1 MALSKQELRPK
12 PKMGY
17 GNDASTTSSI
27 GVADGAA
34 LSGESPLGSAMSL
47 MGRVARSHLTSPG
60 PAIFMIV
67 IVALGWWYIEAFG
80 TAAFLQQLINGL
92 QRGSIYALIALG
104 FTMVY
109 GIIGLINFAQGD
121 IFMFG
126 AYVAAIIGAPLLAY
140 GHWWG
145 FAGALLGSMLITAAL
160 GVLIERIAY
169 RPLRNSPKF
178 SALTTAMGVSIL
190 LENFFA
196 ISPRDVP
203 FPLNLIVFG
212 PDYRHFPALI
222 DVAYYSFGGIYFT
235 TLHILDFVLAVLLMV
250 LLNYFVRHTNMGK
263 AMRAVAFSMD
273 GAKLMGLNVNSVIA
287 ITFAVGSALSA
298 AAGLMYGVTYGI
310 LASPY
315 FGIFPGLQAF
325 IAAVL
330 GGIGSIPGAVL
341 GGFVMGISETF
352 ATSVDSNLGYM
363 SSFVILIVVLLFKP
377 AGLLGTLQREKV

>member
-1 MALSKQELRPK
+1 MWKRFGKRYASVRRWSIIACVVVALS
-12 PKMGY
+12 
-17 GNDASTTSSI
+17 
-27 GVADGAA
+27 
-34 LSGESPLGSAMSL
+34 
-47 MGRVARSHLTSPG
+47 
-60 PAIFMIV
+60 
-67 IVALGWWYIEAFG
+67 WWYIDAFG
-80 TAAFLQQLINGL
+80 FDSFLQQLINGL

-126 AYVAAIIGAPLLAY
+126 AYIAAFVGAVLLGF
-140 GHWWG
+140 GHWLG
-145 FAGALLGSMLITAAL
+145 FLGALAGTMLITAAL
-160 GVLIERIAY
+160 GVLIERVAY

-178 SALTTAMGVSIL
+178 SALTSAMGVSIF

-196 ISPRDVP
+196 VSPHSAP

-212 PDYRHFPALI
+212 PDYIHFPALI
-222 DVAYYSFGGIYFT
+222 DVGYYSVGGIYFT
-235 TLHILDFVLAVLLMV
+235 TLHILDFVLAVVLMV
-250 LLNYFVRHTNMGK
+250 LLNYLVRHTNTGK

-273 GAKLMGLNVNSVIA
+273 GAKLMGLNVDLVIA

-315 FGIFPGLQAF
+315 FGLFPGLQAF

-341 GGFVMGISETF
+341 GGFVMGLSETF
-352 ATSVDSNLGYM
+352 ATSIDSNLGYM
-363 SSFVILIVVLLFKP
+363 SSFVILILVLLFKP
-377 AGLLGTLQREKV
+377 AGLLGTLQKEKV